1 MTKNNK
7 NELIKKKNI
16 ICITKQ
22 NNYNNTILIFVN
34 VK

>member
-16 ICITKQ
+16 ITKQ